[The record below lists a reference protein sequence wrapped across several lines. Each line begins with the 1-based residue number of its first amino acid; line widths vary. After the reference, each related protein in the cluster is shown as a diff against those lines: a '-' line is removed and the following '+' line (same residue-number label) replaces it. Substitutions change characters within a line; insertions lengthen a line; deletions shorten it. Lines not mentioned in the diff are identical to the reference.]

1 MHIELFRDSQDSYLR
16 ALQEF
21 QVTAIQRQP
30 RPGLI
35 VNSGFRF
42 FVEKAVELAGP
53 ISEATVK
60 WLNARGSRKVIVTRK
75 DGSITHIEGYSAAE
89 LAQLF
94 PLIERLTV
102 IDTKPADQAAPIQND
117 AVPPPQ

>member
-42 FVEKAVELAGP
+42 FVEKVRLPLKSG
-53 ISEATVK
+53 V
-60 WLNARGSRKVIVTRK
+60 LN
-75 DGSITHIEGYSAAE
+75 
-89 LAQLF
+89 
-94 PLIERLTV
+94 PC
-102 IDTKPADQAAPIQND
+102 
-117 AVPPPQ
+117 

>member
-1 MHIELFRDSQDSYLR
+1 MHIELFKDSQDSYLR
-16 ALQEF
+16 ALQEV

-30 RPGLI
+30 LPGVIL
-35 VNSGFRF
+35 NSGFRF

-60 WLNARGSRKVIVTRK
+60 WLNARGSRKVILTRK
-75 DGSITHIEGYSAAE
+75 DGSVTHIEGYSASE
-89 LAQLF
+89 LAEVF

-102 IDTKPADQAAPIQND
+102 IDTKSPEQT
-117 AVPPPQ
+117 PPPQ